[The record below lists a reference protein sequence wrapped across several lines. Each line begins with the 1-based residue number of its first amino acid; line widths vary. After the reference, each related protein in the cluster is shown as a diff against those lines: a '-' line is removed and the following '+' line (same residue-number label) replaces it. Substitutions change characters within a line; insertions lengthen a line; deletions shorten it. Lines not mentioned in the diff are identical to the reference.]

1 MIRIKDVIKYKNVK
15 IINQPVTGGYLN
27 GKYEYSIPT
36 QSVRAIVGQTIEN
49 LIFGLADSDK
59 LINIYPD
66 FESGLIY
73 HESVVVYDP
82 NTFSPVYTY
91 ILRYCLTDL
100 IDTEDNQ
107 KEEIKERKVNFKYL
121 LIKT

>member
-1 MIRIKDVIKYKNVK
+1 MIQIKDVIEYKNVK
-15 IINQPVTGGYLN
+15 IINQPITSGYLN

-36 QSVRAIVGQTIEN
+36 QSVRAIIGKTIED
-49 LIFGLADSDK
+49 LIFGYSDK

-66 FESGLIY
+66 FENGLIY
-73 HESVVVYDP
+73 HESGLVYDP
-82 NTFSPVYTY
+82 NIFSPVNTY

-107 KEEIKERKVNFKYL
+107 KEEIKERKINFKYL

>member
-1 MIRIKDVIKYKNVK
+1 MIRIEDVIKYKNVK
-15 IINQPVTGGYLN
+15 IINHSVTNGFIN
-27 GKYEYSIPT
+27 GKHEYVIPT
-36 QSVRAIVGQTIEN
+36 QSVRAIIGKTIED
-49 LIFGLADSDK
+49 LIFGYSDK

-66 FESGLIY
+66 FENGIIY
-73 HESVVVYDP
+73 HKSGVVYDSR
-82 NTFSPVYTY
+82 TFSPVHTY

>member
-36 QSVRAIVGQTIEN
+36 QSERAIIGKTIED
-49 LIFGLADSDK
+49 LIFGYSDK

-66 FESGLIY
+66 FENGLIY
-73 HESVVVYDP
+73 HESGVVYDP
-82 NTFSPVYTY
+82 NTFSPVNTY

-107 KEEIKERKVNFKYL
+107 KEEIKERKINFKYL